1 MEKIIQAF
9 ILRKRATILLL
20 FISIVCGYFSY
31 TSIPKEDNPN
41 VKIPMI
47 YIVTTHQGISPTDSK
62 KLILRPMEMALRSIS
77 GIKQLKSYAFE
88 GSGVILIEFHAGFDS
103 DKALQDVRAKVNDTE
118 HKLPDNTDKP
128 VIKEINLS
136 LFPVLNIILTG
147 DIPKNSLISIARNLR
162 DKVENVQDVLSVEIS
177 GDRKDIVEIIA
188 QPETLDYY
196 GLSLQ
201 QVRQMIAENNSLI
214 AVGKVKNEGGS
225 FSVKIPSTV
234 ESVNELYNF
243 PIFSDKNK
251 VIKLKDIALIKKT
264 YKDPE
269 YIARVNG
276 TSAIVL
282 EVTKRTG
289 ANIIST
295 ISQVKEVAKDQ
306 QKYLPNNLGI
316 LYSQDQSENIKDMID
331 DLENGILLAVIL
343 VTIVVVFS
351 VGGRSALLIALSI
364 PSSFLVGILVL
375 EISGL
380 TLNIVVLFSLILTVG
395 MIVDDAIVVSEY
407 ADRKVIEGMNINK
420 AFIHS
425 AARMFWP
432 IFTST
437 LVKIVV
443 FMPLLFWPGVIGQFM
458 KYMPITVIVI
468 LTNSILFALFF
479 QPSMGPLFGKPKKFD
494 LKTINSMKAAEE
506 GDIHKL
512 TGLSKRYYNLLKLV
526 LNRPKTFIA
535 SSFLLLISVYVFFG
549 ISGTGVEF
557 FPKIEPEN
565 AVVAIKTGSDLSL
578 EERDKITKSVEH
590 KILNMTSDIK
600 VFYSKSGDFERDF
613 SLPKN
618 TIGTIQLELADW
630 KKRRKADV
638 IFKDI
643 KARVSDIEGVDI
655 EILAQQDGPSQV
667 KPITINF
674 TSKDFDKVPKFVT
687 KVRSAMEKMGGFKG
701 IEDTNSTPG
710 IDWKIDINRELAAIF
725 KLNATDI
732 GNNLLLFT
740 DGLKLSSFRPDYA
753 DDGVDIVLRLDA
765 KDRNIHEMNQLNI
778 INKENK
784 KIPITNFANI
794 KATDKINKISR
805 VDRRNVI
812 TIKSDVEKGVLVDN
826 KIKELQEWLDKNSE
840 EGIDYQF
847 KGESEDQKEA
857 SNFLG
862 KAFSL
867 ALIMMFMI
875 MLVQFNSFYHTIV
888 VMSAVF
894 LSTVGVLLGLI
905 ITWQPFGVVMCGIG
919 IIALSGIVLNNNILY
934 IDTYQHLR
942 KNGHDIKDSII
953 RAGVQRVRPI
963 LLTASTAILGL
974 LPMIFG
980 LTINFFTREISYDA
994 PSSQWWRQLSTS
1006 IAGGLAFAT
1015 ILTLFFTPCLLL
1027 IGKKFDPFNKNEKE
1041 EL

>member
-1 MEKIIQAF
+1 MENIIEAF
-9 ILRKRATILLL
+9 TLRKRATILFL
-20 FISIVCGYFSY
+20 IVLTICGYFSY

-47 YIVTTHQGISPTDSK
+47 YTVIAHQGISPTDSK

-103 DKALQDVRAKVNDTE
+103 DKALRDVRAKINDTE
-118 HKLPDNTDKP
+118 HELPKDTDKP

-136 LFPVLNIILTG
+136 LLPVLNIILTG
-147 DIPKNSLISIARNLR
+147 NIPQDSLISIARDLR
-162 DKVENVQDVLSVEIS
+162 DKVENVQDVLSVDIS
-177 GDRKDIVEIIA
+177 GDREDIVEVIIN
-188 QPETLDYY
+188 PETLNYY
-196 GLSLQ
+196 GFNLSQ
-201 QVRQMIAENNSLI
+201 IKQMIAENNSLI

-234 ESVNELYNF
+234 ESVNELNDF
-243 PIFSDKNK
+243 PIFSYKNK
-251 VIKLKDIALIKKT
+251 VIKLKDIAVIKKT

-295 ISQVKEVAKDQ
+295 ISQVKDVVKNQ
-306 QKYLPNNLGI
+306 QKYLPNNLKI
-316 LYSQDQSENIKDMID
+316 IYSQDQSENIKSMVD

-343 VTIVVVFS
+343 VTIVVIFS

-364 PSSFLVGILVL
+364 PSSFLIGILVL

-407 ADRKVIEGMNINK
+407 ADRKIIEGMCINK
-420 AFIHS
+420 AFVHS
-425 AARMFWP
+425 AVRMFWP
-432 IFTST
+432 ILTST
-437 LVKIVV
+437 LVKVVV

-458 KYMPITVIVI
+458 KYMPITVIII

-494 LKTINSMKAAEE
+494 LKIINSMKAAEE
-506 GDIHKL
+506 GDIHNL
-512 TGLSKRYYNLLKLV
+512 EGLSKRYHNLLKSV

-565 AVVAIKTGSDLSL
+565 AVIAIKTGIDLSL
-578 EERDKITKSVEH
+578 EERDKITKSVEQ

-600 VFYSKSGDFERDF
+600 VFYSKSGNFDRDD

-630 KKRRKADV
+630 KNRRKADI

-643 KARVSDIEGVDI
+643 KARVSDIKGIDI
-655 EILAQQDGPSQV
+655 EILAQQNGPSQV

-674 TSKDFDKVPKFVT
+674 TSRDFDKVPKFVN
-687 KVRSAMEKMGGFKG
+687 KVRLAMEKMGGFKEV
-701 IEDTNSTPG
+701 EDTNSTPG

-725 KLNATDI
+725 KLNAIDI

-753 DDGVDIVLRLDA
+753 DDEVDIVLRLDP
-765 KDRNIHEMNQLNI
+765 KNRNINEMNQLNI
-778 INKENK
+778 INKDNQ

-794 KATDKINKISR
+794 KATDRINKITR
-805 VDRRNVI
+805 VDRENVI
-812 TIKSDVEKGVLVDN
+812 TIKSDVEKGVLVDD
-826 KIKELQEWLDKNSE
+826 KIKELQEWLSKNSE

-847 KGESEDQKEA
+847 KGETEDQKEA
-857 SNFLG
+857 SSFLG
-862 KAFSL
+862 KAFFL

-875 MLVQFNSFYHTIV
+875 MLIQFNSFYHTIV

-905 ITWQPFGVVMCGIG
+905 VTWQPFGVVMCGIG

-942 KNGHDIKDSII
+942 KNGHDVKDSII
-953 RAGVQRVRPI
+953 RAGIQRVRPI

-1027 IGKKFDPFNKNEKE
+1027 IGKKFDPFINKK
-1041 EL
+1041 